1 MKITDIFKN
10 TDRTVFSFEIF
21 PPKKTSPLESI
32 TGTLFELCAI
42 KPDFISVTY
51 GAGGAMLGNNYT
63 RMLASK
69 IKNEYKIESMA
80 HLTCVYSSKEY
91 VDSELLAFK
100 KEGIENILT
109 LRGDINPEI
118 ERLNDFTYASDM
130 ARYISQKDSYFD
142 LCGACYPEKHLEA
155 KNLAEDVKHLKLKV
169 DSGVSHL
176 VSQLFFDNSV
186 FYRFLEMADAAGVN
200 VPVEAG
206 IMPCTNKKSIERMV
220 KMCGATLPDKFV
232 KVMEKYEDKPEALRD
247 AGIAYAIDQIVD
259 LLSHGVDGIHLYTM
273 NNPYIAR
280 RINEAIR
287 TML

>member
-1 MKITDIFKN
+1 MKIRDIFKN

-130 ARYISQKDSYFD
+130 QDTFHKKIRILTY
-142 LCGACYPEKHLEA
+142 
-155 KNLAEDVKHLKLKV
+155 AEHVTLRNILRQRI
-169 DSGVSHL
+169 L
-176 VSQLFFDNSV
+176 
-186 FYRFLEMADAAGVN
+186 
-200 VPVEAG
+200 P
-206 IMPCTNKKSIERMV
+206 RMLN
-220 KMCGATLPDKFV
+220 T
-232 KVMEKYEDKPEALRD
+232 
-247 AGIAYAIDQIVD
+247 
-259 LLSHGVDGIHLYTM
+259 
-273 NNPYIAR
+273 
-280 RINEAIR
+280 
-287 TML
+287 